1 VPLLVVYGLVES
13 HRDTSEWS
21 AQGLGASM
29 ATLVE
34 AGWRGEMG
42 ARVLLC
48 EERVDGVVGRDGGG
62 EDVGGG
68 HGDEGEGEKQWWE
81 ERIPMLSG
89 SVRRD
94 GMEGETGWS
103 GRTVEIGRVLGRW
116 CRFGKGDWDDVQ
128 DRSVP

>member
-1 VPLLVVYGLVES
+1 VPLLVVYGLVEL

-29 ATLVE
+29 AALVE
-34 AGWRGEMG
+34 AGRSGGG
-42 ARVLLC
+42 AGRIFLC
-48 EERVDGVVGRDGGG
+48 EGREDGDGGQDGG
-62 EDVGGG
+62 ED
-68 HGDEGEGEKQWWE
+68 GDEGEGEKQWWE

-89 SVRRD
+89 SVRRA
-94 GMEGETGWS
+94 GMEGEIGWS

-128 DRSVP
+128 DRCTP